1 MRRDTPSPKGVI
13 YMGTCL
19 HCGKK
24 IKDNDLSYCDD
35 CFNELKK
42 NGMFK
47 RESNKFCKV
56 CGRKLTDGDNIKR
69 ELCNKHLNEY
79 KEYGMC
85 ISSNSHDLNEP
96 NEIINKGEYAEIILY
111 DELTSEESG
120 EVILIDNEDIKLVN
134 DKIWKKVG
142 KHIVGTDD
150 HYTYDLPNLLMNS
163 DNKVEYLNGN
173 ILDNRKENLD
183 IIEKKKFKHHFA
195 NNKKF
200 KNKIIITSVG
210 GSTEDVTGSCIAV
223 EYPLDNGNRNL
234 ILLESG
240 GIQTNNMVEDY
251 NNNKK
256 MIDNIPFNLASC
268 VLVAHCHA

>member
-1 MRRDTPSPKGVI
+1 MVI
-13 YMGTCL
+13 Y
-19 HCGKK
+19 
-24 IKDNDLSYCDD
+24 
-35 CFNELKK
+35 
-42 NGMFK
+42 
-47 RESNKFCKV
+47 
-56 CGRKLTDGDNIKR
+56 
-69 ELCNKHLNEY
+69 
-79 KEYGMC
+79 
-85 ISSNSHDLNEP
+85 
-96 NEIINKGEYAEIILY
+96 
-111 DELTSEESG
+111 
-120 EVILIDNEDIKLVN
+120 
-134 DKIWKKVG
+134 W
-142 KHIVGTDD
+142 
-150 HYTYDLPNLLMNS
+150 
-163 DNKVEYLNGN
+163 
-173 ILDNRKENLD
+173 

>member
-1 MRRDTPSPKGVI
+1 MK
-13 YMGTCL
+13 CL
-19 HCGKK
+19 HCGKE
-24 IKDNDLSYCDD
+24 IKDNGLSYCDD
-35 CFNELKK
+35 CFLELEKH
-42 NGMFK
+42 GMFK
-47 RESNKFCKV
+47 RESNKFCKI
-56 CGRKLTDGDNIKR
+56 CGRKLTGGDNIKR

-79 KEYGMC
+79 REFGIC
-85 ISSNSHDLNEP
+85 ISNNQHDSNEP
-96 NEIINKGEYAEIILY
+96 NEIIKHEDYAEIVLY
-111 DELTSEESG
+111 DDLTSEETG
-120 EVILIDNEDIKLVN
+120 ETILIDIEDINLVK
-134 DKIWKKVG
+134 DKIWKRCG
-142 KHIVGTDD
+142 KYIVGQDE
-150 HYTYDLPNLLMNS
+150 HYTYDLPNLLTNS
-163 DNKVEYLNGN
+163 DNKIEYLNGD
-173 ILDNRKENLD
+173 ILDNRKENLN

>member
-1 MRRDTPSPKGVI
+1 MSK
-13 YMGTCL
+13 
-19 HCGKK
+19 HC
-24 IKDNDLSYCDD
+24 IHCNEIVESEELSYCES
-35 CFNELKK
+35 CYNKLRTKS
-42 NGMFK
+42 MFK
-47 RESNKFCKV
+47 KEYYCKICGKPLNHKNKEML
-56 CGRKLTDGDNIKR
+56 CG
-69 ELCNKHLNEY
+69 KHMNEY

-85 ISSNSHDLNEP
+85 ISTNSHDLNEP
-96 NEIINKGEYAEIILY
+96 NEIINKGEYSEIILY

-120 EVILIDNEDIKLVN
+120 EVILIDNEDINLVN

-163 DNKVEYLNGN
+163 DNKIEYLNGN

-200 KNKIIITSVG
+200 KNKIIITSLG

>member
-1 MRRDTPSPKGVI
+1 MK
-13 YMGTCL
+13 CL
-19 HCGKK
+19 HCGKE
-24 IKDNDLSYCDD
+24 IKDNGLSYCDD
-35 CFNELKK
+35 CFDYLKK

-47 RESNKFCKV
+47 EKKKEYYCKV
-56 CGRKLTDGDNIKR
+56 CGKPLNHKNK
-69 ELCNKHLNEY
+69 EMLCDKHLNEY

-96 NEIINKGEYAEIILY
+96 NEIINKGKYAEIILY
-111 DELTSEESG
+111 NELTSEESG

-163 DNKVEYLNGN
+163 DNKIEYLNGN

-183 IIEKKKFKHHFA
+183 IIERKKFKHHFA

-200 KNKIIITSVG
+200 KNKIIITSIG
-210 GSTEDVTGSCIAV
+210 GSTDDVTGSCIAV

-234 ILLESG
+234 ILLECG
-240 GIQTNNMVEDY
+240 AIQTNNMVEDY
-251 NNNKK
+251 NSNKK
-256 MIDNIPFNLASC
+256 MIDGIPFNLASC